1 MAAIL
6 MISAKLATLGLLK
19 IKLFWNKS
27 YDVIISVHDVT
38 NKMLSCDSN
47 DMADMVMWPKF
58 VSSSIFMREVI
69 IAAIL

>member
-6 MISAKLATLGLLK
+6 MVSAKLATLGLLK
-19 IKLFWNKS
+19 INLFWNKG
-27 YDVIISVHDVT
+27 YDIIISVHDVT

-47 DMADMVMWPKF
+47 DMAGMVMWPKF

>member
-6 MISAKLATLGLLK
+6 MVSAKLATLGLLK
-19 IKLFWNKS
+19 INLFWNKG
-27 YDVIISVHDVT
+27 YDIIISVHDVT

>member
-1 MAAIL
+1 MAANL
-6 MISAKLATLGLLK
+6 MISAKLATVGLLK
-19 IKLFWNKS
+19 INLFWNKG
-27 YDVIISVHDVT
+27 YDIIISVHDVT